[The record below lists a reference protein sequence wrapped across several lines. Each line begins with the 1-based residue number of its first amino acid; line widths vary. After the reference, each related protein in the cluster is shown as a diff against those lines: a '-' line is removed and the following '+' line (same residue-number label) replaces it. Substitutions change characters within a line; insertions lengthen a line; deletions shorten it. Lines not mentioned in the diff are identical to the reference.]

1 MRDALRHRHPTACST
16 GPAVSILREESACL
30 VRAAASLGEISSMA
44 LGILIGAVLGGF
56 WIYGRIQ
63 HKSLS
68 LADLI
73 LAIGILCAFT
83 LASGILS
90 KFSPPNPAEEAE

>member
-1 MRDALRHRHPTACST
+1 
-16 GPAVSILREESACL
+16 
-30 VRAAASLGEISSMA
+30 
-44 LGILIGAVLGGF
+44 VLGGF

>member
-1 MRDALRHRHPTACST
+1 VPASYAPPPRWAKYHPW
-16 GPAVSILREESACL
+16 LW
-30 VRAAASLGEISSMA
+30 
-44 LGILIGAVLGGF
+44 GILIGAVLGGF